1 MVNFQILKNPGSQHW
16 SCLIPAVF
24 RCTWS
29 NRAQVQDYT
38 MIYQISINLFIM
50 IKLKGYLPLKKL
62 GLNLRLLNQ
71 VLHSRVV
78 TFEEKTCTRAT
89 LEFDSREV
97 PGYPRFTLCSLKWG
111 HDLPSEFQGG
121 YVCSVFSVSGKLKA
135 GINAAKSHTSDLK
148 HQLFDGKK
156 TCWVFVSSLQVS
168 EVSLP
173 SHSHSSS
180 PRIVTRP
187 WICVSEKLGRRPMLD
202 YAGCVLNN
210 WERID
215 PERPLKP
222 SNLRLLRRFTGL
234 VDEESW

>member
-1 MVNFQILKNPGSQHW
+1 M
-16 SCLIPAVF
+16 SCQESTRRFLLRF
-24 RCTWS
+24 
-29 NRAQVQDYT
+29 
-38 MIYQISINLFIM
+38 
-50 IKLKGYLPLKKL
+50 PL
-62 GLNLRLLNQ
+62 GR
-71 VLHSRVV
+71 
-78 TFEEKTCTRAT
+78 TAT
-89 LEFDSREV
+89 LVSI
-97 PGYPRFTLCSLKWG
+97 L
-111 HDLPSEFQGG
+111 DLVSNLIVESIGQSTFLSFFEDD
-121 YVCSVFSVSGKLKA
+121 VCSVFSVSGKLKA